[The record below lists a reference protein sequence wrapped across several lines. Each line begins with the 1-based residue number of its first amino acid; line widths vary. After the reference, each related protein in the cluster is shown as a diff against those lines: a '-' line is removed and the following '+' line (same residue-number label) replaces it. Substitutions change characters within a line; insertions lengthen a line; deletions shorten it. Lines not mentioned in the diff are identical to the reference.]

1 MLGSNF
7 VYVMV
12 SIKFET
18 ISNFS
23 LTNKQHRRIL
33 SFDKSLIYICEKNNI
48 YYDNLLDFNWHIVR
62 HISVE
67 RFLHQQADSR
77 GFWGWGFRGKL
88 GRVRFR
94 IYFLDKLKW
103 WHKRVTHD
111 GRRCVRMRNG
121 RRMDTHRSPTG
132 NGAIYFRHQMKG
144 RNESVSDGGRPGRG
158 CYSSAIQLRAR
169 TSVHDD
175 QPIKYEI
182 TRYDVFK
189 WTLRNI
195 IYNKDNGYNRKIEN
209 IIDFL

>member
-7 VYVMV
+7 VHVMV

-23 LTNKQHRRIL
+23 LTNKQHRTIL
-33 SFDKSLIYICEKNNI
+33 SFDKSLIYICEKKTNI

-94 IYFLDKLKW
+94 IYFLYKLKW

-144 RNESVSDGGRPGRG
+144 RNESVSDGGGPGRG

-175 QPIKYEI
+175 QPINMSSQDMTSLNELFVILFI
-182 TRYDVFK
+182 TKIMD
-189 WTLRNI
+189 I
-195 IYNKDNGYNRKIEN
+195 IGK
-209 IIDFL
+209 